1 MDFARQRSKLGGKVA
16 RAGHTFG
23 DLASITVVLCG
34 PSEEDDDDDE
44 EAEIKDARSILSRSL
59 SDGLI
64 VKRLYTQATL
74 ENNLLFHIE
83 DARSA
88 YLVARVQLGSTD
100 RNRR

>member
-34 PSEEDDDDDE
+34 PSEEDDDDE
-44 EAEIKDARSILSRSL
+44 EAEIKDARSILSGSL

>member
-34 PSEEDDDDDE
+34 PSEEDDDDE

-100 RNRR
+100 RDR

>member
-1 MDFARQRSKLGGKVA
+1 MDFAPQQSKLGGKVA

-34 PSEEDDDDDE
+34 PSEEDDDDE

-100 RNRR
+100 RDR